1 MGASIG
7 WLAVKGKGGDEVLAA
22 LDLVPNEQTASHPR
36 RGFSLALPNG
46 WFAVVTRFAAP
57 LIAEDAMRRLSRGCV
72 VVTCEYDDEVLVSA
86 STCYVNGLRNWSAE
100 HDGQQDDTRHLA
112 TSGSLPAA
120 FDAIHARIES
130 MQDAADAAG
139 DDVDHYYSLPIE
151 LAQSVTTFHADLP
164 ASAFGAGACR
174 GWTLVEA
181 TAPAAARD
189 PDLPRKVRKAV
200 ARATRP
206 WWKFW

>member
-1 MGASIG
+1 MAASIG

-22 LDLVPNEQTASHPR
+22 LDLVRNEQTASHPR
-36 RGFSLALPNG
+36 RGFALALPNG
-46 WFAVVTRFAAP
+46 WYAVVTRFAAP

-72 VVTCEYDDEVLVSA
+72 VVTCEYDDQVMVSA
-86 STCYVNGLRNWSAE
+86 STCYVNGLRNWRAE
-100 HDGQQDDTRHLA
+100 HDGQQDDTRDLS

-130 MQDAADAAG
+130 MQDTADAEG

-164 ASAFGAGACR
+164 ASAFGAASYE
-174 GWTLVEA
+174 GWTPAEVV
-181 TAPAAARD
+181 APPPAD

-200 ARATRP
+200 AKATRP

>member
-7 WLAVKGKGGDEVLAA
+7 WLAVKGKGGDEVRAA
-22 LDLVPNEQTASHPR
+22 LDLVPNGHTAAQPR
-36 RGFSLALPNG
+36 RGFSIALPNG
-46 WFAVVTRFAAP
+46 WFVVVTRFAAP
-57 LIAEDAMRRLSRGCV
+57 LIAEDDMRRLSRGCV
-72 VVTCEYDDEVLVSA
+72 LVTCEYDDDVMVSSA
-86 STCYVNGLRNWSAE
+86 TCYVNGIRNWRAE
-100 HDGQQDDTRHLA
+100 HDGQQDDTRDLS

-130 MQDAADAAG
+130 LQDAADAEG

-164 ASAFGAGACR
+164 ASAYGATACE
-174 GWTLVEA
+174 GWVVAEATA
-181 TAPAAARD
+181 TAPAD

-200 ARATRP
+200 EKATRP